1 MPVSCFVSVA
11 MLSILMA
18 SPANGQTMAALQG
31 RVSDSSGAALPGAS
45 VKARDVATGLT
56 SVATANAEG
65 RYQLPAITAGTYQV
79 TAEARGFR
87 SERIESLTFEVG
99 RTLVR
104 DFQLA
109 VDTRREAVVVSAEL
123 PLLDRATS
131 VVGHVVSSQ
140 AVQEIPLNG
149 RHFVDLGMLV
159 PGSVAPSQTG
169 FSTTPIR
176 GTGALAFQTTGNRE
190 EAVGY
195 IVNGV
200 TTNNLTFGSISF
212 PPPIA
217 SIQEFK
223 VDNSTFSAEY
233 GHVSGAIVNLV
244 TRSGT
249 DQYRGEAYE
258 FFRNDA
264 LDASNFF
271 EANSSDPH
279 PFDRNQFGG
288 TFGGPIF
295 RGRTFFFA
303 TYEGLRQRQGLDMNA
318 VVPSDAQR
326 AAAVNPVIVTLLP
339 LIPRANHFDADG
351 TPRFVGAADARV
363 DENTWTAD
371 LRHNAG
377 TRDRLLAFFGRQRIT
392 GVEPSAQGTNIPG
405 FGQRRAITKTTLT
418 VNETH
423 MFGAGLLNEARF
435 GRTTQDGGTFPAAV
449 LNPADFG
456 IADGVNRALGLPQ
469 MVVAGALS
477 FGGPATLPQ
486 GRKDTLYV
494 FNDTLTYAAG
504 RHTAKAGGE
513 FRRFLNNNFAEGTGQ
528 FNFPSMAAFLSG
540 TGNAFSITLG
550 ERRSHITADALSFF
564 AQDAIRLGPSLTIDL
579 GLRYEWHM
587 TPTERDDQFVVFDA
601 ATVSLVRVGV
611 DVDKIYRENNDNIE
625 PRLGLAWTVGDDGRT
640 VVRAAFGSAVDQ
652 PGTTA
657 VNGTAGNPPF
667 ATPLSATGA
676 IPLSAAVSL
685 TQPIGLAPAT
695 VDPGFR
701 NASLR
706 SWNVNLQ
713 RQLWGNLA
721 TTIGYFGSRGA
732 ALRISRNLNQPIN
745 GVRPYPSLSAASPIR
760 PGATLGNI
768 TQVESTGF
776 SRYHA
781 FSAAA
786 SKRLSGGLV
795 FDTSYTWSRSMDTN
809 SLNSSNFN
817 VQDGYDIANQYGLS
831 DFDARHRFV
840 LSATYQLPFN
850 GSAWTRDW
858 QIATIVQS
866 QSGNPVNIVTSNAT
880 LNGVANTV
888 RPDLVAPIRII
899 GSVDQWFDP
908 ASFAAVPRFGNLG
921 RNVVIG
927 PAFHNTDLSV
937 RKLLTMGRYRLQLRA
952 DVFDLFNYAN
962 LGPPGNVVGS
972 PSFGKITR
980 TRLPTGEAGSSRQ
993 IQLVAKFFF

>member
-1 MPVSCFVSVA
+1 

-18 SPANGQTMAALQG
+18 SPAGGQTMAALQG
-31 RVSDSSGAALPGAS
+31 RVSDSSDAALPGAS

-56 SVATANAEG
+56 SVAAANAEG

-109 VDTRREAVVVSAEL
+109 VDTRRETVVVSAEL

-212 PPPIA
+212 PPPVA

-249 DQYRGEAYE
+249 DHYRGEAYE

-264 LDASNFF
+264 LDARNFF
-271 EANSSDPH
+271 EFNTPDPH

-288 TFGGPIF
+288 TFGGPIL

-303 TYEGLRQRQGLDMNA
+303 TYEGLRQRQGIDMNG
-318 VVPSDAQR
+318 VVLSDAQR
-326 AAAVNPVIVTLLP
+326 AAAADPVVRNLIP
-339 LIPRANHFDADG
+339 LIPRANQFDADG
-351 TPRFVGAADARV
+351 TPRFVGAADASV
-363 DENTWTAD
+363 DENTWTGD
-371 LRHNAG
+371 VRHNAG

-392 GVEPSAQGTNIPG
+392 GVEPGAQGTNIPG
-405 FGQRRAITKTTLT
+405 FGQQRAITKTTLT

-435 GRTTQDGGTFPAAV
+435 GRTMQDGGTFPAAV

-456 IADGVNRALGLPQ
+456 IADGVNRRLGLPQ
-469 MVVAGALS
+469 MVVAGALN

-528 FNFPSMAAFLSG
+528 FNFPGMAAFLSG
-540 TGNAFSITLG
+540 TANAFGITLG
-550 ERRSHITADALSFF
+550 ERRSRITEDALSFF

-601 ATVSLVRVGV
+601 ATASLVRVGV
-611 DVDKIYRENNDNIE
+611 DVDKIYRENDRNIE
-625 PRLGLAWTVGDDGRT
+625 PRLGLAWTAGDDGRT

-685 TQPIGLAPAT
+685 TQPIGLAPVT
-695 VDPGFR
+695 VDPGLR

-713 RQLWGNLA
+713 RQLRGHFA
-721 TTIGYFGSRGA
+721 ASVVYFGSRGA
-732 ALRISRNLNQPIN
+732 DLRISRNLNQPIN
-745 GVRPYPSLSAASPIR
+745 GVPPYPALSVTSPIR
-760 PGATLGNI
+760 PGAPLGSI

-781 FSAAA
+781 LSLTA
-786 SKRLSGGLV
+786 SKRLSRGLL
-795 FDTSYTWSRSMDTN
+795 FDTSYTWSKSLDTN

-817 VQDGYDIANQYGLS
+817 VQDGYDIPNQYGLS

-840 LSATYQLPFN
+840 LSATYQLPFDGN
-850 GSAWTRDW
+850 AWTRDW
-858 QIATIVQS
+858 QIATVVQS
-866 QSGNPVNIVTSNAT
+866 QSGNPVNIVTSNAS

-899 GSVDQWFDP
+899 GSVDRWFDP
-908 ASFAAVPRFGNLG
+908 ASFAAVPRFGTLG

-937 RKLLTMGRYRLQLRA
+937 RKLLTMGRYRVQLRA
-952 DVFDLFNYAN
+952 DAFDLFNHPN

-972 PSFGKITR
+972 PTFGKISR

-993 IQLVAKFFF
+993 IQLVAKLSL